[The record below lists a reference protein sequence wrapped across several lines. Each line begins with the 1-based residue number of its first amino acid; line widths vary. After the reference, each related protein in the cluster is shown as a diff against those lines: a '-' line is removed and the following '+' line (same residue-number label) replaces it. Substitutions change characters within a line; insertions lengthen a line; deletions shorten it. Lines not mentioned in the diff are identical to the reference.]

1 MPFLTFLLTYLVTF
15 LLTELLRPKPNI
27 EDAKPAGIGD
37 FQVPT
42 ATEGRVVPVIWGRV
56 KIAGPNVTWYGDLVA
71 DPITEKVKTGL
82 FSSER
87 VTTGFRYSIGLM
99 MSLVRGPV
107 DLLVNIRNDESFAWG
122 VDAPS
127 ADTPVVPTDAGAV
140 YNIDEPGFFGG
151 EESGGGGGL
160 VGGGRIFIGSETQAT
175 SAYLAQFQTPTP
187 AYRGTCF
194 ITWERG
200 EIGLGPTIRP
210 FEFELERIPD
220 GLDLATLQPGD
231 EEINQGANPMNVIF
245 EALVNDEWGLNV
257 GSGNV
262 NVVGLRAIAATLK
275 TEGNG
280 FAWVW
285 DRQQDVLAVI
295 RMIEEQVDGVLFAD
309 PVTGA
314 YDFKLVRFDY
324 TPGTLPLLDETNV
337 TEVSRF
343 QRPAWAETTNH
354 VTAEFTDRRKNYT
367 QSFALAQDMANVE
380 IVQTV
385 NAASIK
391 FPGVKDPTLAN
402 TLVWR
407 ELRQLSFPG
416 ATGQLTTDRSQ
427 WDLTPGDVRELTW
440 GRLGLTRLPVRIV
453 KVNRGQI
460 LNNKIKID
468 WTQDI
473 FSINAGTFS
482 DPIDTGWI
490 PVPSVAQPSLRER
503 LWEVPYQLSLDNE
516 RHLAVICSRDG
527 GLHVSFDVMA
537 DRAGGTNFVFEGTEA
552 DFTPTGLLAGAL
564 FRDLDGPPHYLQDIE
579 VDGLND
585 VTFTQLNDAGDTT
598 VDPDNPANVF
608 LVDEELFF
616 YESATDLGGGLIRL
630 VNCHRG
636 TFDTIPADHADDAVV
651 WFIGF
656 GLGLMQRAG
665 ALPDTVTTPN
675 VKILPTTIRDQLDIA
690 SATALGPFAV
700 GQRVLSPIPPG
711 DPFINLD
718 RFVDED
724 WTRQVGTLDFTW
736 NTRNKVTQDFDTKQD
751 DPDLDQPGDVGA
763 RVIIRRVDTSVAVL
777 DFDNIFSDQFIT
789 TNFIPQTLPG
799 IPDELDFTVE
809 ISNKTTGGFESQ
821 INTTVP
827 FEVFGFGLD
836 FGGDF
841 GGDAAIGDAGIV
853 LSQGAPPF
861 TPEPI
866 PGSGV
871 DRIWTVDFL
880 GPNPVNVGERR
891 RLLFD
896 VTDNLNTQ
904 FQNFSIFLDDVAEPT
919 LEDWAE
925 STRAGLEAFFA
936 GQPEPMPFTI
946 TRTGAQLTIT
956 TRFGD
961 INFRQQ
967 PSFPIQTPLN
977 QFPRTFVLQAAAP
990 PATPVPQIVYLDW
1003 FGPKP
1008 DRESVTEDIL
1018 SPTNDPAFAVT
1029 SPTRQN
1035 ITSIG
1040 VGPLTYEAQQ
1050 ELDPEGGSEI
1060 FGVVADAPRTDSRTQ
1075 DLQEFY
1081 DKIRNSEIA
1090 QFFTSIEGPLVLRG
1104 GLDRPMAR
1112 GGIVMTTRPN
1122 FRVTTLSFSTTWEY
1136 TAGGPAADF
1145 NGPVESGFKL
1155 LPKEGTPAEA
1165 GSTTGLIQVLNV
1177 GVFNLNQAT
1186 PDDGTLFLSYTLD
1199 GTVFS
1204 EPVLAQPAPP
1214 SAVNYAITFS
1224 LLMDQID
1231 ADARFDVV
1239 NRSEDITSTSFGAQ
1253 ILAVTPNSPFEHFAD
1268 VGKGLRIE
1276 FRDLSP

>member
-27 EDAKPAGIGD
+27 EDAKPSGIGD

-42 ATEGRVVPVIWGRV
+42 ATEGRVVPIIWGRV

-71 DPITEKVKTGL
+71 DPITDKVKTGL
-82 FSSER
+82 FSSET
-87 VTTGFRYSIGLM
+87 VTTGFHYSIGLM

-107 DLLVNIRNDESFAWG
+107 DLLINIRNDESFAWG
-122 VDAPS
+122 EDAPS
-127 ADTPVVPTDAGAV
+127 ADANVIPTDAGAA

-160 VGGGRIFIGSETQAT
+160 VGGGRIFIGSETQAI
-175 SAYLAQFQTPTP
+175 SAYLSPFQVPTP
-187 AYRGTCF
+187 AYRGTCYL
-194 ITWERG
+194 TWEQG

-210 FEFELERIPD
+210 FEFELQRIPD

-231 EEINQGANPMNVIF
+231 EEINLGANPMNVIF
-245 EALVNDEWGLNV
+245 EALTNDEWGLNV
-257 GSGNV
+257 GAGNV
-262 NVVGLRAIAATLK
+262 NVIALRAIAATLK

-285 DRQQDVLAVI
+285 DRQLNVLEVI

-309 PVTGA
+309 PVSNN
-314 YDFKLVRFDY
+314 YDFKLIRFDY

-337 TEVSRF
+337 TNVSRF
-343 QRPAWAETTNH
+343 QRPAWAETSNH
-354 VTAEFTDRRKNYT
+354 VTVEFTDRRKNYT

-380 IVQTV
+380 IVQAV
-385 NAASIK
+385 NAAAIK
-391 FPGVKDPTLAN
+391 LPGVKDPTLAN

-416 ATGQLTTDRSQ
+416 ATGQLTADRSQ

-440 GRLGLTRLPVRIV
+440 DRLGLTRLPIRIV
-453 KVNRGQI
+453 KVNRGEI

-503 LWEVPYQLSLDNE
+503 LWEVPFQLSLDNE

-527 GLHVSFDVMA
+527 GLHTSFDVMA
-537 DRAGGTNFVFEGTEA
+537 DRSGGTAFAFEGTEA
-552 DFTPTGLLAGAL
+552 DFTPTGLLAGAV

-579 VDGLND
+579 IDGLND
-585 VTFTQLNDAGDTT
+585 VTVTQLNDAGSTT
-598 VDPDNPANVF
+598 VDPNNPANIF
-608 LVDEELFF
+608 IVDEELFF

-651 WFIGF
+651 WLIGF
-656 GLGLMQRAG
+656 GLGLMQRLG
-665 ALPDTVTTPN
+665 PLPNTVTTPN

-690 SATALGPFAV
+690 SAAALGPFAV

-724 WTRQVGTLDFTW
+724 WIRQVGTLDFTW
-736 NTRNKVTQDFDTKQD
+736 NTRNKTTQDFDTKQD
-751 DPDLDQPGDVGA
+751 DPDLNQPGDVGA
-763 RVIIRRVDTSVAVL
+763 RIIIRRVDNSVAVL

-789 TNFIPQTLPG
+789 TDFLPQSSPG

-809 ISNKTTGGFESQ
+809 ISNKTTAGNESQ
-821 INTTVP
+821 INTSVP

-871 DRIWTVDFL
+871 DRVWTIDFL
-880 GPNPVNVGERR
+880 GSIETGESR

-896 VTDNLNTQ
+896 ITDTLNTQ
-904 FQNFSIFLDDVAEPT
+904 TLGGVSIFLDAAGEPT

-925 STRAGLEAFFA
+925 ATREFLDTMFLFP
-936 GQPEPMPFTI
+936 PEPMPFTV
-946 TRTGAQLTIT
+946 TREGTQVIVT

-961 INFRQQ
+961 LNLRQQ
-967 PSFPIQTPLN
+967 PALPIFTPLN
-977 QFPRTFVLQAAAP
+977 VFPRTYVLQAAAP
-990 PATPVPQIVYLDW
+990 PATPVQQIIYVDW
-1003 FGPKP
+1003 FGP
-1008 DRESVTEDIL
+1008 SGISITEDVL
-1018 SPTNDPAFAVT
+1018 SPTNDPAFAVS
-1029 SPTRQN
+1029 SPLRQN

-1040 VGPLTYEAQQ
+1040 VTSLTFEAQQ
-1050 ELDPEGGSEI
+1050 ELSPEGGNEI
-1060 FGVVADAPRTDSRTQ
+1060 FGVRATAPRTDSRTQ

-1081 DKIRNSEIA
+1081 DKFRNSSIA

-1112 GGIVMTTRPN
+1112 GAIVLTTKPN
-1122 FRVTTLSFSTTWEY
+1122 FRARTLLFGTSWEY

-1155 LPKEGTPAEA
+1155 LPKEGSPAIA
-1165 GSTTGLIQVLNV
+1165 GSTTGLVQVLNV
-1177 GVFNLNQAT
+1177 GVFNINQAT

-1204 EPVLAQPAPP
+1204 EAILPNPAPP
-1214 SAVNYAITFS
+1214 SAVNYAIAFS
-1224 LLMDQID
+1224 ALMDAID
-1231 ADARFDVV
+1231 ADPRFEVV
-1239 NRSEDITSTSFGAQ
+1239 NRLEDISSTSFAAQ
-1253 ILAVTPNSPFEHFAD
+1253 IVAVTPNSPFEHFAD